1 MSPRCIRPGA
11 LKPDP
16 ELWAAMDEGRRL
28 TEILE
33 DFYTRVYADP
43 QLAPFFEDTSPE
55 WIRRKQYS
63 FLRSKFTGEDIY
75 FGYRPRN
82 AHHAMVIS
90 DAVFDHRA
98 ELMRRCLHDAGLS
111 LPLVER
117 WMAYEEVFR
126 RQIVKSAPVPLKLG
140 GVEQPLE
147 GYEAMIVEVGSLCD
161 GCERPVDEGASVRF
175 HVRTGK
181 LYCGPCMV
189 VRDRD
194 GPSGP

>member
-1 MSPRCIRPGA
+1 MSPRRIRPGA
-11 LKPDP
+11 LEPDP
-16 ELWAAMDEGRRL
+16 ELWAALDDGRRL

-43 QLAPFFEDTSPE
+43 QLSPLFEDTSQE

-90 DAVFDHRA
+90 DALFDHRA
-98 ELMRRCLHDAGLS
+98 ELMRSCLRDAGL
-111 LPLVER
+111 PLHLMER
-117 WMAYEEVFR
+117 WMEYEEVFR
-126 RQIVKSAPVPLKLG
+126 KQIVKSAPVPLKIG

-147 GYEAMIVEVGSLCD
+147 GYEAMVVEVGSLCD
-161 GCERPVDEGASVRF
+161 GCEQPLDEGTPAQF

-181 LYCGPCMV
+181 LYCEACMA
-189 VRDRD
+189 R
-194 GPSGP
+194 S